1 MSTVLIVLLLV
12 VSLPF
17 PGMVM
22 YTLDKAR
29 YNTII
34 IRLSAAAAFA
44 VALSIQVCI
53 IEHTRSA
60 IALLATGITLAFN
73 LIVFQGMGEEENE

>member
-1 MSTVLIVLLLV
+1 MFTVFIVLLFV

-22 YTLDKAR
+22 YALDKAR

-34 IRLSAAAAFA
+34 RWSAAAAFA

-53 IEHTRSA
+53 IEHTRSV

-73 LIVFQGMGEEENE
+73 LIVFQGMREEEDN